1 MAEGRALNLILDFDG
16 TLATLPVDWRT
27 LREKIREL
35 HGDLGQSE
43 TIFAWLLTR
52 KRKGLEVAHILE
64 LVEKAEEEAVEK
76 LDYKREVVRL
86 LRELKVK
93 DVKLAI
99 VSMQGEKT
107 LRKALKLMG
116 IEEVFDQIVS
126 RDFSLSREEQLME
139 VLAKWK
145 IKPQEAIFMSDRVD
159 DINLG
164 RRLGLKAFRAKAS
177 DGGIIK
183 VLDKLVGKRQERKT

>member
-1 MAEGRALNLILDFDG
+1 
-16 TLATLPVDWRT
+16 
-27 LREKIREL
+27 EKIREL

-76 LDYKREVVRL
+76 LDYDREVVRL

-183 VLDKLVGKRQERKT
+183 VLEKLVGKRQERKT

>member
-76 LDYKREVVRL
+76 LDYDREVVRL

>member
-1 MAEGRALNLILDFDG
+1 MAEGGALNLILDFDG
-16 TLATLPVDWRT
+16 TLAILPVDWRT

-76 LDYKREVVRL
+76 LDYDREVVRL

>member
-1 MAEGRALNLILDFDG
+1 MAEGGALNLILDFDG
-16 TLATLPVDWRT
+16 TLAILPVDWRT

-76 LDYKREVVRL
+76 LDYDREVVRL

-99 VSMQGEKT
+99 VSMQGEKV
-107 LRKALKLMG
+107 LRKVFKLMG

-126 RDFSLSREEQLME
+126 RDLSLSREEQILE

-145 IKPQEAIFMSDRVD
+145 IKPQEAIFVSDRVD

-164 RRLGLKAFRAKAS
+164 RKLGLKAFRARAS
-177 DGGIIK
+177 DGSIIK
-183 VLDKLVGKRQERKT
+183 ILDKLVGKRQERKT